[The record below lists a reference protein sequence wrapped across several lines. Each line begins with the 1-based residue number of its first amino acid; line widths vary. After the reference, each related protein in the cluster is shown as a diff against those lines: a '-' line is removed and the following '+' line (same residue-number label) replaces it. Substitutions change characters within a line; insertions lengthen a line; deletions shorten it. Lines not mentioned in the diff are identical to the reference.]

1 MKKGLRLAV
10 LGLLA
15 LIFVFPI
22 LMTVTNSFMTAR
34 ELDEVYS
41 GDGGLRLIPKRISL
55 EGYEQLL
62 ISNASYLRMFWN
74 SVMLALSIA
83 GGSMIVSLLVAF
95 ALAKC
100 RIPGARSLRFVYIV
114 LMMMPFQVTL
124 LPNYLVMRMLGL
136 YDTLWALILPGVF
149 VPFGVFLLCQFLRD
163 MPEEEIEAASLE
175 TSSAVRTLTWV
186 VAPRIYPALLA
197 MLLLSFA
204 EAWNMVEQPLILL
217 KSQELYPLSL
227 ALNSQNAASQPVAF
241 AGSVLYM
248 APILILYGL
257 FDEELTQG
265 LSAAR
270 L

>member
-1 MKKGLRLAV
+1 MRKGLRLAV

-22 LMTVTNSFMTAR
+22 LMTVTNSFMTAQ

-41 GDGGLRLIPKRISL
+41 GNGGLRLIPKRISL

-100 RIPGARSLRFVYIV
+100 RMPGARSLRFVYIV

-124 LPNYLVMRMLGL
+124 LPNYLVMRTLGL

-149 VPFGVFLLCQFLRD
+149 APFGVFLLCQFLRD

-217 KSQELYPLSL
+217 PTPEKRPLSL
-227 ALNSQNAASQPVAF
+227 AFNDILKTNTDYLY
-241 AGSVLYM
+241 AGSALY
-248 APILILYGL
+248 ALPIVAVYFLL
-257 FDEELTQG
+257 FG
-265 LSAAR
+265 FSAR
-270 L
+270 RKIR